1 MSHWCC
7 QFACSRL
14 QDNPGLSWQVG
25 QKSKAPLG
33 APQVP
38 EATGADHGTYA
49 CVCQRQN
56 TLPLPLC
63 AKQHA
68 LILTMVPMVPMIM
81 SHWLDLVC
89 LHGGSTFTKQAILFG
104 RPTSDQ
110 KNNEAKTD
118 FLWKL
123 CTKSWQYVP
132 QRMSSTRLGYPWV
145 LAINCQA
152 QNMQSKS

>member
-1 MSHWCC
+1 
-7 QFACSRL
+7 
-14 QDNPGLSWQVG
+14 VG

-110 KNNEAKTD
+110 QNNEAKTD
-118 FLWKL
+118 FL
-123 CTKSWQYVP
+123 
-132 QRMSSTRLGYPWV
+132 
-145 LAINCQA
+145 
-152 QNMQSKS
+152 